1 MTVLLQLTHNIS
13 THTHIHHTA
22 GFTIFPHIV
31 AIVHTDP
38 FVVDLYHHYRRRTHT
53 EVPRHFSFFFTFF
66 WQTGASRFLRTSTP
80 WASLAMASLP
90 PPTAGRR
97 PFRGNA
103 LVAHIMGDSP
113 PARFDQIRRGGEI
126 YITIHQG
133 DLRGFSLPQHG
144 ATNIASTAAHGW
156 KPPVLGQRAC
166 CPHHGRLPT
175 RSVRSNSSRGGEI
188 YITIHQGDLRGF
200 CLPQHGATDI
210 ASTAAH
216 GWKTPVLGQLACCPH
231 HGRLPTRSI

>member
-1 MTVLLQLTHNIS
+1 MYSNKRPYNRMTVLLQLTHNIS

-90 PPTAGRR
+90 PP
-97 PFRGNA
+97 
-103 LVAHIMGDSP
+103 
-113 PARFDQIRRGGEI
+113 
-126 YITIHQG
+126 
-133 DLRGFSLPQHG
+133 
-144 ATNIASTAAHGW
+144 AAHGR
-156 KPPVLGQRAC
+156 KTPVPGQCACCC

-175 RSVRSNSSRGGEI
+175 RSVRSNLSRGG
-188 YITIHQGDLRGF
+188 G
-200 CLPQHGATDI
+200 
-210 ASTAAH
+210 ST
-216 GWKTPVLGQLACCPH
+216 
-231 HGRLPTRSI
+231 